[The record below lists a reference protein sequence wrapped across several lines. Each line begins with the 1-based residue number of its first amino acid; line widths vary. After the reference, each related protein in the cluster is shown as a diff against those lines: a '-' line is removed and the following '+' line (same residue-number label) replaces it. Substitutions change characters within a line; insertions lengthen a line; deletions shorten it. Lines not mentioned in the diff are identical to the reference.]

1 MIDIAAWPAAV
12 KLVILV
18 IPFVVGLPGIA
29 ISAFTTLTKDYDVA
43 CSAITSNPYFE
54 NVKRAWGSGTFK
66 WRWMVLCTVS
76 GLVAFPWV
84 ALRQGKLDADELSA
98 FPREIK
104 RRLTISAWLSMSGFI
119 LMVVVWALFKFK

>member
-1 MIDIAAWPAAV
+1 MIDIVAWPAAV
-12 KLVILV
+12 KLVILA

-29 ISAFTTLTKDYDVA
+29 ISAFATLTKDYDVA

-84 ALRQGKLDADELSA
+84 VLRQGKLDADELDA
-98 FPREIK
+98 FPREVK